1 MKIIPVFT
9 YHFHTFQIVAGIG
22 VAYQV
27 LHPNITHLSCSV
39 SFVSGSLHL
48 HTKSEGLTD
57 HCSASLFKLFVVS
70 LQIHSLGHRYNKYLL
85 NISVIYILF

>member
-9 YHFHTFQIVAGIG
+9 FHFHTFQIVEGIG

-27 LHPNITHLSCSV
+27 LHANISHLSCSV

-48 HTKSEGLTD
+48 QVKSEGLTD
-57 HCSASLFKLFVVS
+57 HCSASLFKLFIVS
-70 LQIHSLGHRYNKYLL
+70 LQTQSLGHRYNIYLL
-85 NISVIYILF
+85 NISVIYVLF